1 MGKTQENGET
11 CPCQHGQRPHL
22 KDHLQL
28 KTKNAGVVVYDFK
41 GEEGNSHAGGRA
53 NVWQT
58 NVHHAM

>member
-1 MGKTQENGET
+1 MGRTQENGET

-53 NVWQT
+53 NVW
-58 NVHHAM
+58 